1 MKFLKKLIKYIF
13 YSQNIFLERS
23 IERELLIDFIKILK
37 IKIPSNLDLI
47 RIGSKHDGGYLLPNI
62 LEKIEF
68 CFSAGVGKNIDFE
81 KDLLKYNIKSFGSDL
96 SVDNPPEKL
105 KGYNFLKK
113 NINSINDENNITF
126 EKWVNNQNILN
137 DNLIG
142 QIDIEG
148 AEYNLIL
155 NTPDDI
161 LKRFRILIFEF
172 HNIQKIQ
179 NKIIYDFYVAL

>member
-1 MKFLKKLIKYIF
+1 M
-13 YSQNIFLERS
+13 
-23 IERELLIDFIKILK
+23 
-37 IKIPSNLDLI
+37 
-47 RIGSKHDGGYLLPNI
+47 
-62 LEKIEF
+62 
-68 CFSAGVGKNIDFE
+68 
-81 KDLLKYNIKSFGSDL
+81 KYNIKSFGSDL

-105 KGYNFLKK
+105 KGYNFLK

-179 NKIIYDFYVAL
+179 NKIIYDFYVSALKKILVNFNVCLIHINNAETQTKIRTIQVPHLLEITFFRKDYYNSNLKKISIPNLLDSKNVPEKDNVNFDKNWLDIIT